1 LDDEGRVATV
11 RHPANLPDVG
21 ADVARLVESEPF
33 LLAVN
38 IPLGV
43 PGRTGRARPVDNLMR
58 RRFGFKLP
66 IGSRSGAS
74 ADLPGLTGEALLAAL
89 AAAGHPCL
97 PFPDR
102 DQRRAGLAE
111 IHPGL
116 VLKALLWEDSVAAR
130 SAVHDAQA
138 ELFRAFDPPAYR
150 EATVRGKSSWAARA
164 SALDLVMRSLGTL
177 DGFDLAPARE
187 LLSGVSSE
195 ADTGPAAAVFDA
207 TLAAGTARRYLRSPE
222 TCVFL
227 GDPEKGYAILP
238 ADGFIR
244 RLALREGPPKRGQLF
259 PRASL
264 RERLGN
270 AADLRSVGLLDVPG
284 RPQRLEADFKTAPR
298 YEFDNVDE
306 MLWWKHCRHLGGP
319 SLPTEGLVELSVKLH
334 PDGDD
339 GGRTTLR
346 LVRSRHRTLSFRFDP
361 PSQWRNWLPTR
372 DGKTYPFE
380 VLRATYEALPERG

>member
-1 LDDEGRVATV
+1 VATV
-11 RHPANLPDVG
+11 RRPANLPDVA
-21 ADVARLVESEPF
+21 ADVARLVEREPF

-38 IPLGV
+38 IPLVV
-43 PGRTGRARPVDNLMR
+43 PGRTGRSRPVDNLMR
-58 RRFGFKLP
+58 RRFGYKVP
-66 IGSRSGAS
+66 TGRRSGGGAE
-74 ADLPGLTGEALLAAL
+74 LPGLTGEALLAAL

-116 VLKALLWEDSVAAR
+116 VVKALLWEDSVAAR
-130 SAVHDAQA
+130 SADHEARA

-150 EATVRGKSSWAARA
+150 EGTTRGKSSWATRA
-164 SALDLVMRSLGTL
+164 SALDLVMRSLGAL
-177 DGFDLAPARE
+177 DGFDLVPARE
-187 LLSGVSSE
+187 LLSAVSSE
-195 ADTGPAAAVFDA
+195 AEMRPAGSVFDA

-244 RLALREGPPKRGQLF
+244 RLALREGPPERGHLF

-264 RERLGN
+264 RERLGD

-319 SLPTEGLVELSVKLH
+319 SLPTEGLVELNVRLH
-334 PDGDD
+334 PDDGDD
-339 GGRTTLR
+339 GRTTLR

-380 VLRATYEALPERG
+380 VLRATYEALPERV